1 MNNMKIKWVI
11 AHEPAYLFLR
21 VAEDFQRIVNQKS
34 KDVQIDIEILTAEE
48 YNTKYQPAEPA
59 SRQNLD
65 KLVRDNTVQI
75 TQMITS
81 VLAKKFN
88 PQMHAFDMPY
98 IFRDHDHAQRVI
110 EGNVGTK
117 LLNSFPTESKLK
129 GLAYTY
135 SGGFRLLTLKDKVKS
150 LAEIEGSSI
159 RSGYAPQAQDTL
171 VSFGVKPVAGELEE
185 IKNLINSNTTVGA
198 EYVSQ
203 RILPDGQDE
212 WINTVINTEHSLF
225 MTNILVNTDWW
236 NSLPVD
242 VQQIF
247 EDAALESARNERELS
262 VKDGKQSLETLKSQG
277 VNVIELTAEEKEE
290 LKSRSAWIYEKYDDN
305 YFEPGLIKTIKLQ

>member
-1 MNNMKIKWVI
+1 MKIKWVI

-21 VAEDFQRIVNQKS
+21 VAEDFQRIVNKKS
-34 KDVQIDIEILTAEE
+34 KDVKIDIEILTADD
-48 YNTKYQPAEPA
+48 YNKKYQPTEPV
-59 SRQNLD
+59 SRLNLD
-65 KLVRDNTVQI
+65 TLVRDNTVQI

-88 PQMHAFDMPY
+88 KQMHAFDMPY

-110 EGNVGTK
+110 EGEVGTK
-117 LLNSFPTESKLK
+117 MLNSFPAESKLK

-159 RSGYAPQAQDTL
+159 RSGYSPQAQDTL
-171 VSFGVKPVAGELEE
+171 TSFGVTPVAGELERVKE
-185 IKNLINSNTTVGA
+185 LVQNNDAVGA

-203 RILPDGQDE
+203 RILPDQQDE
-212 WINTVINTEHSLF
+212 WINTIINTEHSLF

-236 NSLPVD
+236 NSLSVEL
-242 VQQIF
+242 QQIF
-247 EDAALESARNERELS
+247 EEAAQIGRAH
-262 VKDGKQSLETLKSQG
+262 V
-277 VNVIELTAEEKEE
+277 
-290 LKSRSAWIYEKYDDN
+290 
-305 YFEPGLIKTIKLQ
+305 

>member
-1 MNNMKIKWVI
+1 MKIKWVI

-21 VAEDFQRIVNQKS
+21 VAEDFQRIVNKKS
-34 KDVQIDIEILTAEE
+34 KDVKIDIEILTADD
-48 YNTKYQPAEPA
+48 YNKKYQPTEPV
-59 SRQNLD
+59 SRLNLD
-65 KLVRDNTVQI
+65 TLVRDNTVQI

-88 PQMHAFDMPY
+88 KQMHAFDMPY

-110 EGNVGTK
+110 EGKVGTK
-117 LLNSFPTESKLK
+117 MLNSFPAESKLK

-159 RSGYAPQAQDTL
+159 RSGYSPQAQDTL
-171 VSFGVKPVAGELEE
+171 TSFGVTPVAGELERVKE
-185 IKNLINSNTTVGA
+185 LVQNNDAVGA

-203 RILPDGQDE
+203 RILPDQQDE
-212 WINTVINTEHSLF
+212 WINTIINTEHSLF

-236 NSLPVD
+236 NSLSVEL
-242 VQQIF
+242 QQIF
-247 EDAALESARNERELS
+247 EEAALEAARNERELS
-262 VKDGKQSLETLKSQG
+262 VNDGKQSLETLKAQG
-277 VNVIELTAEEKEE
+277 VEVIELSAEEKEE
-290 LKSRSAWIYEKYDDN
+290 LKTRSAWIYEKYNDS
-305 YFEPGLIKTIKLQ
+305 YFEPGLIKSIQIQ

>member
-1 MNNMKIKWVI
+1 MKIKWVI

-21 VAEDFQRIVNQKS
+21 VAEDFQRIVNKKS
-34 KDVQIDIEILTAEE
+34 KDVKIDIEILTADD
-48 YNTKYQPAEPA
+48 YNKKYQPTEPV
-59 SRQNLD
+59 SRLNLD
-65 KLVRDNTVQI
+65 TLVRDNTVQI

-88 PQMHAFDMPY
+88 KQMHAFDMPY

-110 EGNVGTK
+110 EGEVGTK
-117 LLNSFPTESKLK
+117 MLNSFPAESKLK

-159 RSGYAPQAQDTL
+159 RSGYSPQAQDTL
-171 VSFGVKPVAGELEE
+171 TSFGVTPVAGELERVKE
-185 IKNLINSNTTVGA
+185 LVQNNDAVGA

-203 RILPDGQDE
+203 RILPDQQDE
-212 WINTVINTEHSLF
+212 WINTIINTEHSLF

-236 NSLPVD
+236 NSLSVEL
-242 VQQIF
+242 QQIF
-247 EDAALESARNERELS
+247 EEAALEAARNERELS
-262 VKDGKQSLETLKSQG
+262 VNDGKQSLETLKAQG
-277 VNVIELTAEEKEE
+277 VEVIELSAEEKEE
-290 LKSRSAWIYEKYDDN
+290 LKTRSAWIYEKYNDS
-305 YFEPGLIKTIKLQ
+305 YFEPGLIKSIQIQ